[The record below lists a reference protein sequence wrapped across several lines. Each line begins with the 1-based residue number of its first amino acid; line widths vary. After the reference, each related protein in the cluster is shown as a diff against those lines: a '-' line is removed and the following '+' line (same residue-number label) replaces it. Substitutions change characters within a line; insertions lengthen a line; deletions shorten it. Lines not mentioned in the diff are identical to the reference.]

1 MQKKYEAPKLSKI
14 GDLRTNTK
22 GEGLRGNDDQF
33 LWFSWGT
40 DPS

>member
-1 MQKKYEAPKLSKI
+1 MKKRYMAPELRRR
-14 GDLRTNTK
+14 GDLRTNTR
-22 GEGLRGNDDQF
+22 GDGSAGNDDTW